1 MASPSLHILNGDSL
15 LHRFPDQITGQKL
28 VMRECLMDGPV
39 KASLDEDF
47 ELFYQDRGAFLS
59 TLIDEDISKER
70 YVKDVGVLFEKIQSS
85 IDHTDIVLWFEYDL
99 FCQVNSWFILWLISK
114 NTTQNYNVWMVHP
127 KEEAPYSFAAH
138 TAEELAY
145 AFEHAQPVTDLDL
158 GLLAQLWP
166 AYCNQDN
173 QRLVTLAH
181 ALESTHPFLMP
192 TIQAHLERQ
201 PTDESPGRL
210 IQTLMQIK
218 QSSPKATFGE
228 IFQEFSRREG
238 IYGMGDLQVKQLLQS
253 TKEE

>member
-1 MASPSLHILNGDSL
+1 
-15 LHRFPDQITGQKL
+15 
-28 VMRECLMDGPV
+28 MDGPV
-39 KASLDEDF
+39 GASLEQDLD
-47 ELFYQDRGAFLS
+47 LFFKDRVTFLGAL
-59 TLIDEDISKER
+59 TDQDISKEK
-70 YVKDVGVLFEKIQSS
+70 YLKEVGDLFEKIQSTT
-85 IDHTDIVLWFEYDL
+85 DHNNLYLWFEHDL

-181 ALESTHPFLMP
+181 ALESTYPFLLP
-192 TIQAHLERQ
+192 ATQAHLDRQ
-201 PTDESPGRL
+201 GTPDSPGRP
-210 IQTLMQIK
+210 IQTLREIM
-218 QSSPKATFGE
+218 SENPLATFGE
-228 IFQEFSRREG
+228 VFRLFSEKEA
-238 IYGMGDLQVKQLLQS
+238 IYGFGDLQVQRLLQS
-253 TKEE
+253 MDRNKTD